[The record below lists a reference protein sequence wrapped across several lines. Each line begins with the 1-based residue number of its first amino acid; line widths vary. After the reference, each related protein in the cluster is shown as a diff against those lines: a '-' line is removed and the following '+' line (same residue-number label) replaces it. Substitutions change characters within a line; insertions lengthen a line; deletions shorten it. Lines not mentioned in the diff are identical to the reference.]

1 MRGADKR
8 SGQRLPLA
16 RRRQLAAMAACIGLS
31 LAVVRC
37 SSNPPGGDPCNPDE
51 NGVTGSGTTVVLLEV
66 SDTAFKVG
74 TAEGGPPEPN
84 ITAENVASVQ
94 LTLTNVGTRPHD
106 FVIQC
111 QPTPNT
117 NGCTTQSCFPADAS
131 IPSLKPGEKATRSFV
146 TPIHEGNYPFI
157 SDLPGD
163 TTAGPDGGLTGLVG
177 QFVLM

>member
-1 MRGADKR
+1 MRPGRRAL
-8 SGQRLPLA
+8 SARLCRP
-16 RRRQLAAMAACIGLS
+16 AAIAGCAGWI

-37 SSNPPGGDPCNPDE
+37 SSNPPGGDRCNPDE
-51 NGVTGSGTTVVLLEV
+51 NGVTGTGTTVVLLDV

-84 ITAENVASVQ
+84 ITAENLAGVE

-111 QPTPNT
+111 QPTPNA
-117 NGCTTQSCFPADAS
+117 NGCPTQSCFPADAS

-146 TPIHEGNYPFI
+146 TPIHEGNYAFI

-163 TTAGPDGGLTGLVG
+163 TTAAPDGGLTGLVG